1 MKVKAYC
8 LLKEI
13 LIIVILFIHKFDSKI
28 SENVSS
34 KVTSD
39 SVPVISFQP
48 KKHFTST
55 FDDLEQDISDGF
67 HATQDF
73 TFCFRY
79 KTQIISDTNMI
90 LETSQI
96 KFGTGIKTAW
106 IFLRPWNATTV
117 NDEYRRVIKLCK
129 LNKPGHWVSMCLR
142 VKLKDNIQE
151 IVFSQ
156 NEEVCFKQEFLG
168 GSLGW
173 IYFKKD
179 MSIENILRY
188 ITNLKHCNEKFVL
201 INFSLLFN
209 C

>member
-1 MKVKAYC
+1 MKVNAYYC

-13 LIIVILFIHKFDSKI
+13 LIIVILFIHEFDSII

-48 KKHFTST
+48 KKTFSST
-55 FDDLEQDISDGF
+55 FDDLEQDITNGI

-79 KTQIISDTNMI
+79 KTQIISDINMI
-90 LETSQI
+90 LETGQM
-96 KFGTGIKTAW
+96 KFGIGLKSAW

-129 LNKPGHWVSMCLR
+129 FNKPGHWMSMCLR
-142 VKLKDNIQE
+142 VKLRDNIQE

-179 MSIENILRY
+179 LSIENILRY
-188 ITNLKHCNEKFVL
+188 T
-201 INFSLLFN
+201 
-209 C
+209 